1 MLRKG
6 FTCLDENK
14 KKYISLLV
22 VLKNTG
28 MEINRKAKEH
38 NNKDIEHKWK
48 LYIDFID
55 FYIEFHR

>member
-14 KKYISLLV
+14 KKHISLLV

-38 NNKDIEHKWK
+38 NNKDIKHKWK

-55 FYIEFHR
+55 FCIEFHR

>member
-14 KKYISLLV
+14 KKHISLLV

-38 NNKDIEHKWK
+38 NNKDIKQKWK